1 MLPTHTTALRGTIAQ
16 GFAWVL
22 HFTMFPLI
30 LDFQDFVSLAFVHS
44 LSNVSIFMSSFQPP
58 LPQLCQELF
67 ALAVEERDPEGI
79 HSLALLGLQ
88 VQDRKLV
95 PKLFQKPKR

>member
-1 MLPTHTTALRGTIAQ
+1 MLPTHTTALRGTITQ

-44 LSNVSIFMSSFQPP
+44 ILMSSFQPP